1 MSDVR
6 ASPDTVPAESDHLPV
21 ERRQVWIERLS
32 TLVALVL
39 TYGFLFWYLTP
50 SLLLIPTM
58 TGGGDTIA
66 HYVAAHYLRNYL
78 LPHGKLVGWMP
89 GNFAGY
95 PLFLFY
101 FPLAFLLI
109 AGFSF
114 VVSFN
119 VAFKLGI
126 VAGTFGLPIAS
137 LVALR
142 WIGCPFPIPALG
154 AVLTLPFLFN
164 AGNSMWGGNL
174 PSTLAGE
181 FSHSLSLA
189 LLVLFVGALYR
200 GVTERRHV
208 GWCAVLFT
216 LVGLAHGYGMVMAAG
231 FGLYFLAVESD
242 VRGTLLYLV
251 RVYAI
256 GGLLLG
262 FWLLPL
268 VAYLHYTT
276 GFPITWAFTSPLEVI
291 PVVLWP
297 VVVIAAA
304 TIGTT
309 LWSGKF
315 PLIPTLSP
323 QSGARG
329 SKQNSSPQPGGED
342 TGEGAMMSMPVSA
355 PATLEVVQNQ
365 ADTARLRVVYYLTYP
380 VVLSV
385 VLYFVSPRL
394 NLVDVRFLAFAQFF
408 LTLLAAAGLGR
419 LVTRLPLSLRQA
431 APAVIGVLVITWVA
445 PQVSFIPNWIRWNF
459 EGMEVKPWWRY
470 YAVVNTLGLPGGPHS
485 PRVVYQHSVLHD
497 KVGTIR
503 AFEALPLFSG
513 RSTLEGA
520 YMQSSPNSPFV
531 FFIQSELTET
541 PSCPFL
547 PYKCTTFD
555 PERALAHL
563 ELFNVK
569 EVIAVTDKV
578 KTALASNAGYRK
590 EGEFGPY
597 AIFEVRQ
604 GSGQYVVPL
613 RYQPMTATDGDWKR
627 LAYDWFQ
634 RPEWLDIPLLFLRTG
649 EPAPDATLPFKGLE
663 DAPEKRPY
671 LPDCRVQDAL
681 GNEEVRFETDC
692 PGRPHLI
699 KISYHPKWRV
709 EGADRIYLVSPAFML
724 VYPTARQ
731 VRLVFGNRWPD
742 YAGWAATAVG
752 IAWLLAEGL
761 VLPLRKRYSRRA

>member
-1 MSDVR
+1 ER
-6 ASPDTVPAESDHLPV
+6 AS
-21 ERRQVWIERLS
+21 
-32 TLVALVL
+32 TLAALAL
-39 TYGFLFWYLTP
+39 TYGLLLWYLKP
-50 SLLLIPTM
+50 SLLLKPTI
-58 TGGGDTIA
+58 TGGGDTIS

-78 LPHGKLVGWMP
+78 LPHGKLIGWMP

-109 AGFSF
+109 AGLSF
-114 VVSFN
+114 VISFP
-119 VAFKLGI
+119 VAFKLGTI
-126 VAGTFGLPIAS
+126 AGTFGLPIAS

-154 AVLTLPFLFN
+154 AILTLPFLLN

-189 LLVLFVGALYR
+189 LLVLFMGALYR
-200 GVTERRHV
+200 GVLERRYV
-208 GWCAVLFT
+208 GWCAVLFA
-216 LVGLAHGYGMVMAAG
+216 LVSLAHGYGLVMAAG

-242 VRGTLLYLV
+242 FRGTLLYLV
-251 RVYAI
+251 RIYAI

-262 FWLLPL
+262 FWLIPL
-268 VAYLHYTT
+268 VWYLPYTT
-276 GFPITWAFTSPLEVI
+276 GFPITWEFQSILEIVPVI
-291 PVVLWP
+291 LWP
-297 VVVIAAA
+297 ILVIGAVTVGLAA
-304 TIGTT
+304 
-309 LWSGKF
+309 WEK
-315 PLIPTLSP
+315 
-323 QSGARG
+323 
-329 SKQNSSPQPGGED
+329 
-342 TGEGAMMSMPVSA
+342 PVDKRW
-355 PATLEVVQNQ
+355 LQI
-365 ADTARLRVVYYLTYP
+365 VYYLTYP

-385 VLYFVSPRL
+385 TLYFVSPQL

-408 LTLLAAAGLGR
+408 LVLLAAAGLGR
-419 LVTRLPLSLRQA
+419 FLIRLPQSLRRA
-431 APAVIGVLVITWVA
+431 APPIIAVLVIAWVM
-445 PQVSFIPNWIRWNF
+445 PQVSFIPKWIRWNY
-459 EGMEVKPWWRY
+459 EGMEQKPWWPY
-470 YAVVNTLGLPGGPHS
+470 YRVVNSVALAGGPHS

-497 KVGTIR
+497 KAGTIR

-513 RSTLEGA
+513 RPTLEGA
-520 YMQSSPNSPFV
+520 YMQSSPTSPFV
-531 FFIQSELTET
+531 FYIQSELTET
-541 PSCPFL
+541 PSCPFV

-578 KTALASNAGYRK
+578 KAALGSSPGYRE
-590 EGEFGPY
+590 EGEIGPY
-597 AIFEVRQ
+597 KIFQVRQ

-613 RYQPMTATDGDWKR
+613 RHQPVLVTDGDWKR

-634 RPEWLDIPLLFLRTG
+634 KPEWLEVPLLFPRPG
-649 EPAPDATLPFKGLE
+649 DPAPPGAVPFHDLQQGPVKQPFSQE
-663 DAPEKRPY
+663 
-671 LPDCRVQDAL
+671 CRVNDAL
-681 GNEEVRFETDC
+681 GSEEVRFDTDC

-709 EGADRIYLVSPAFML
+709 EGADRVYLASPAFML

-742 YAGWAATAVG
+742 YVGRAATVVG
-752 IAWLLAEGL
+752 IAWLLAETL
-761 VLPLRKRYSRRA
+761 VFLSRKRYSSLENPS

>member
-1 MSDVR
+1 LANEISADG
-6 ASPDTVPAESDHLPV
+6 
-21 ERRQVWIERLS
+21 RQSRFEWAS
-32 TLVALVL
+32 TLVILAL
-39 TYGFLFWYLTP
+39 TYGLLFWYLKP
-50 SLLLIPTM
+50 SLLLAPTI
-58 TGGGDTIA
+58 TAGGDTIA
-66 HYVAAHYLRNYL
+66 HYVAARYLRDYL
-78 LPHGKLVGWMP
+78 LPNGKLVGWMP

-109 AGFSF
+109 AGLSLL
-114 VVSFN
+114 VSFP
-119 VAFKLGI
+119 VAFKLGT

-154 AVLTLPFLFN
+154 AVLTLPFLLN

-181 FSHSLSLA
+181 FSHSLSFA
-189 LLVLFVGALYR
+189 LLVLFIGALYKGIR
-200 GVTERRHV
+200 EGRHV
-208 GWCAVLFT
+208 GRCAVLFALT
-216 LVGLAHGYGMVMAAG
+216 GLAHGYGMVFAAG
-231 FGLYFLAVESD
+231 LGLYFLAVEAD
-242 VRGTLLYLV
+242 FLGTLLYLV

-262 FWLLPL
+262 FWLVPL
-268 VAYLHYTT
+268 IAYLHYTS
-276 GFPITWAFTSPLEVI
+276 GFPLTWGFTSPFLELV

-297 VVVIAAA
+297 VVVIAAV
-304 TIGTT
+304 TVG
-309 LWSGKF
+309 LV
-315 PLIPTLSP
+315 LSRR
-323 QSGARG
+323 QMDR
-329 SKQNSSPQPGGED
+329 EW
-342 TGEGAMMSMPVSA
+342 V
-355 PATLEVVQNQ
+355 
-365 ADTARLRVVYYLTYP
+365 RIVYYLTYP
-380 VVLSV
+380 VVFSV

-419 LVTRLPLSLRQA
+419 FLTQLPQSLRRA
-431 APAVIGVLVITWVA
+431 APAVVSVLIIAWVA

-459 EGMEVKPWWRY
+459 EGMERTPWWRY
-470 YAVVNTLGLPGGPHS
+470 YLTVSTIGLAGGPHS

-497 KVGTIR
+497 KAGTIR

-513 RSTLEGA
+513 RPTLEGA
-520 YMQSSPNSPFV
+520 YMQSSPTSPFV
-531 FFIQSELTET
+531 FYIQSELTET

-578 KTALASNAGYRK
+578 KTALASSAGYRE
-590 EGEFGPY
+590 EGEIGPY
-597 AIFEVRQ
+597 KIFQVRQ

-613 RYQPMTATDGDWKR
+613 RHQPVVVTDGDWKR
-627 LAYDWFQ
+627 LAYEWFQ
-634 RPEWLDIPLLFLRTG
+634 KPEWLDVPLLFARAG
-649 EPAPDATLPFKGLE
+649 EPSPEAVLPFRGLE
-663 DAPEKRPY
+663 EAPEKRSFSPE
-671 LPDCRVQDAL
+671 CRVKDAL
-681 GNEEVRFETDC
+681 SNEEVQFETDC

-724 VYPTARQ
+724 VYPTDRH

-742 YAGWAATAVG
+742 YAGRAATAVG
-752 IAWLLAEGL
+752 IVWLLTETL
-761 VLPLRKRYSRRA
+761 VFPLRKRYSPPS

>member
-6 ASPDTVPAESDHLPV
+6 ASPDTVPAESDHLPTG
-21 ERRQVWIERLS
+21 RRQVWIERSS
-32 TLVALVL
+32 TLVVLAL
-39 TYGFLFWYLTP
+39 THGFLFWYFTP
-50 SLLLIPTM
+50 SLLLTPTI

-66 HYVAAHYLRNYL
+66 HYVAARYLRDYL
-78 LPHGKLVGWMP
+78 LPYGKLVGWMP

-109 AGFSF
+109 AGLSL
-114 VVSFN
+114 VVSFP
-119 VAFKLGI
+119 VAFKLGT

-181 FSHSLSLA
+181 FSHSLSLT

-208 GWCAVLFT
+208 GWCAVLFA

-242 VRGTLLYLV
+242 FRGTLLYLV
-251 RVYAI
+251 RVYAL

-262 FWLLPL
+262 FWLVPL
-268 VAYLHYTT
+268 VAHLHYTT
-276 GFPITWAFTSPLEVI
+276 GFPITWAFTSPLEII
-291 PVVLWP
+291 PVILWP

-304 TIGTT
+304 TVGSA
-309 LWSGKF
+309 LLPGKF
-315 PLIPTLSP
+315 PLTPALSL
-323 QSGARG
+323 QRGARG
-329 SKQNSSPQPGGED
+329 SKKNSSPQPGGED
-342 TGEGAMMSMPVSA
+342 VGEGATTSMPMSA
-355 PATLEVVQNQ
+355 PTVPEVLRKRT
-365 ADTARLRVVYYLTYP
+365 DTAWLRIVYYLTYP
-380 VVLSV
+380 VVFSV

-419 LVTRLPLSLRQA
+419 VLTRLPQSLRRA
-431 APAVIGVLVITWVA
+431 APAVIGVLVIAWVA
-445 PQVSFIPNWIRWNF
+445 PQVSFIPTWIRWNF
-459 EGMEVKPWWRY
+459 EGMEQKPWWRY
-470 YAVVNTLGLPGGPHS
+470 YLVVSSIGLAGGPHS

-513 RSTLEGA
+513 RPTLEGA
-520 YMQSSPNSPFV
+520 YMQSSPSSPFV
-531 FFIQSELTET
+531 FYIQSELTET

-555 PERALAHL
+555 PER
-563 ELFNVK
+563 
-569 EVIAVTDKV
+569 
-578 KTALASNAGYRK
+578 R
-590 EGEFGPY
+590 
-597 AIFEVRQ
+597 
-604 GSGQYVVPL
+604 
-613 RYQPMTATDGDWKR
+613 
-627 LAYDWFQ
+627 
-634 RPEWLDIPLLFLRTG
+634 
-649 EPAPDATLPFKGLE
+649 
-663 DAPEKRPY
+663 
-671 LPDCRVQDAL
+671 
-681 GNEEVRFETDC
+681 
-692 PGRPHLI
+692 
-699 KISYHPKWRV
+699 
-709 EGADRIYLVSPAFML
+709 SPIWSCSM
-724 VYPTARQ
+724 
-731 VRLVFGNRWPD
+731 
-742 YAGWAATAVG
+742 
-752 IAWLLAEGL
+752 
-761 VLPLRKRYSRRA
+761 